1 MKKAIPLLAA
11 LCLLLSIAGC
21 SLERSGWKAPV
32 TFFYRRQSSELQ
44 AHPEGGVIVPEER
57 EISGR
62 NNDLFYL
69 LSLYLR
75 GPLDDGLVSPFPA
88 GCRLVG
94 INRNGTTLHVILDEH
109 FAALKDMELTTAC
122 ACLVKTCMSLADV
135 EQVHMEAMA
144 ADGKTTVNLV
154 LDGSSLLLDDT
165 VTAPSE
171 TVPAD

>member
-88 GCRLVG
+88 WCRLVG
-94 INRNGTTLHVILDEH
+94 INRNGTTPHDILDEH

-122 ACLVKTCMSLADV
+122 ACLARTCMALAGV
-135 EQVHMEAMA
+135 EQGHMEAA
-144 ADGKTTVNLV
+144 ASDGKAAVNLI
-154 LDGSSLLLDDT
+154 LEDT

-171 TVPAD
+171 TVPAE

>member
-44 AHPEGGVIVPEER
+44 AHPEGGVIGPEER

-109 FAALKDMELTTAC
+109 FAALKDMELTAAC
-122 ACLVKTCMSLADV
+122 ACLARTCMALAGV
-135 EQVHMEAMA
+135 EQVHMEAA
-144 ADGKTTVNLV
+144 ASDGKAAVNLI
-154 LDGSSLLLDDT
+154 LDERSLLLEDT

-171 TVPAD
+171 TVPAE